1 MERTFHQILDSFFK
15 RFYKARIYL
24 MILHQQKNEQLFKTL
39 KLRALLRSIFLPFTI
54 SISVVQFFRTGVVGV
69 SIDFQKKH
77 LQQ

>member
-1 MERTFHQILDSFFK
+1 
-15 RFYKARIYL
+15 